1 MKINLFLIPVLF
13 LTQLLGA
20 ENWTSF
26 RGPTGMGVTEQKIP
40 ASWNEDSI
48 TWKRIIPGEGQSSVV
63 EAGNKIFLTASKNSG
78 NKRSL
83 LCFTKDKGKLLWQK
97 SIRYKEEENSH
108 RMNGWCTPTPAT
120 AGNRVVAFLVQL
132 ACIALIWKERKSGN
146 YNWVISR
153 EVGEPPLLP

>member
-1 MKINLFLIPVLF
+1 MKINLLLLPVLF
-13 LTQLLGA
+13 LTQLLWA

-40 ASWNEDSI
+40 TSWNNGSI
-48 TWKRIIPGEGQSSVV
+48 LWEKSIAGEGQSSVV
-63 EAGNKIFLTASKNSG
+63 EAGNKIFLTASENSG

-97 SIRYKEEENSH
+97 IVSYKGEESSH

-120 AGNRVVAFLVQL
+120 EGNRVVAFFGP
-132 ACIALIWKERKSGN
+132 AGMH
-146 YNWVISR
+146 
-153 EVGEPPLLP
+153 